1 MPIRTDD
8 EYRAALARL
17 DRERVVLRSRS
28 LTDDEQHN
36 FDALMRDIEA
46 YQATHSPGA
55 TAAPLSGSAE
65 RPAPQSAHTAPSPQ
79 PVQAASGQVLASAS
93 MRRELERR
101 GMTAVAQPDAGASA
115 SQASMDREIRRQG
128 LTPRGPA

>member
-1 MPIRTDD
+1 MSIRTDD

-17 DRERVVLRSRS
+17 DNERVILRSRS

-55 TAAPLSGSAE
+55 TSAPMPRTTEA
-65 RPAPQSAHTAPSPQ
+65 PAPQSASTQPSPQ
-79 PVQAASGQVLASAS
+79 PFQAASGQVLASAS